1 MIRKIISIDEEKCDG
16 CGLCVTACHEG
27 AIAMAEGK
35 ARLLRDDYCDGLGDC
50 LPACPAGAISFVQR
64 EAAPYDEAAVQA
76 HLAQKK
82 TPNPAPCQCPGAQAR
97 ELHPA
102 PARQEPGLSPAATH
116 LRQWPVQIQLAP
128 VQAPYFAGAHLL
140 IAADCAAYAYGDF
153 HREFM
158 KGKVT
163 LIGCPKLDAV
173 EYAEKLAAILQHNDI
188 HSVTVVRMSVPCCG
202 GIARAAEQALQSS
215 GKGIPWQ
222 TVTLSTN
229 GQVLG

>member
-1 MIRKIISIDEEKCDG
+1 
-16 CGLCVTACHEG
+16 
-27 AIAMAEGK
+27 
-35 ARLLRDDYCDGLGDC
+35 
-50 LPACPAGAISFVQR
+50 
-64 EAAPYDEAAVQA
+64 
-76 HLAQKK
+76 
-82 TPNPAPCQCPGAQAR
+82 
-97 ELHPA
+97 
-102 PARQEPGLSPAATH
+102 
-116 LRQWPVQIQLAP
+116 
-128 VQAPYFAGAHLL
+128 
-140 IAADCAAYAYGDF
+140 
-153 HREFM
+153 M

-222 TVTLSTN
+222 TVTLSTD